1 MAVNFYEGY
10 GSIWDGKFTKPVRKM
25 YKISF
30 CVTCMNRLYNLKET
44 LPVNLKN
51 EAGYPFL
58 EFVVLDYNSQ
68 DGLGEWVKNNMME
81 HIESGRVSYYRTD
94 EPKYFSMS
102 HSRNI
107 AFKVATGDIVLNL
120 DADNYTAKNWAE
132 PQLESHSYYLNRM
145 ANEAEGRKIIFA
157 KGKRSMHGR
166 VGFYKDE
173 FINDLGGYDENL
185 LGYGHDDHDLV
196 HRAWA
201 LDYSMYWWSNH
212 PYCGRIKTTNSERNA
227 NMKRRWKTTER
238 ENIVKSAENIKN
250 KIFKANSGNHWG
262 KAKLTKNFNKQIEV

>member
-1 MAVNFYEGY
+1 MAVSFYEGY
-10 GSIWDGKFTKPVRKM
+10 GSIWDGRFTKPVSKM

-68 DGLGEWVKNNMME
+68 DGLGDWMRDNMME

-94 EPKYFSMS
+94 EPEYFSMS

-107 AFKVATGDIVLNL
+107 AFKVANGDIVLNL
-120 DADNYTAKNWAE
+120 NADNYTAKHWNE
-132 PQLESHSYYLNRM
+132 PPQESHAYYLNRM
-145 ANEAEGRKIIFA
+145 ANEAEDRKIIFA

-173 FINDLGGYDENL
+173 FINDLGGYDEDL

-196 HRAWA
+196 YRAWG
-201 LDYSMYWWSNH
+201 LDYSMYWWSNKT
-212 PYCGRIKTTNSERNA
+212 YCGRIKTTNNERNA
-227 NMKRRWKTTER
+227 NMERRWKTTER
-238 ENIVKSAENIKN
+238 ENIVKSNENIKN
-250 KIFKANSGNHWG
+250 NILKANSEKHWG
-262 KAKLTKNFNKQIEV
+262 KAKLMKNFNKQVKV